1 MGSLAGSTDDGAT
14 AIIRMAS
21 RETSEERPLITGGRF
36 AIPAGLPEEVDV
48 LPLRLRGGG
57 GGDEPTCIEDDDE
70 EVQPGPSG
78 LRTRRGSTASCVSR
92 NTATS
97 HMTQTARKR
106 QADEDD
112 LPDFGSKKFRI
123 ACQKAVAELEDVTTE
138 DLEDTVAKQMEKV
151 EDQISKSK
159 NIQGGVV
166 KQLREALARISSAS
180 MMLGRRARASPG
192 EDSLDELRLE
202 LRHFK
207 KGNDKLRKDLSKAN
221 EEIAKLKTQCAAA
234 LLDSPKRTARGTS
247 VKVRRTYDSDSET
260 ENNMD
265 PEPETTMEVEELGD
279 TLARTNIDGQR
290 ASNTRETRSG
300 TGEMLPPVYR
310 PSLQGVSRRLD
321 ENEPRPLPQ
330 QTREERGNQ
339 TASELRGVIIAVLR
353 ELGLTGQKAPEN
365 GNAAPVI
372 GTVGPGNTSK
382 SKPDAQKRKKKGKVN
397 KKGPGEVLP
406 LRPALPSSKESPTGS
421 SRKDLG
427 VSSSGATGT
436 SNEKGAAT
444 NTRQTGANRGQD
456 TSDWTLVAS
465 NKKRRA
471 TTKAKSKDEAGQASQ
486 RTADR
491 SQGQN
496 QARGRGGNKPPNKLG
511 SVPRSQAV
519 VVSAPPGSY
528 GEVMRA
534 AREKIPLEQ
543 LGITEL
549 RPRRALTGALILEV
563 VGDKEGVKAN
573 SLAERLSEALAGK
586 EGVTIN
592 RPYKKADLRIR
603 DLDESVSARDIAQA
617 IARIGE
623 CSAELVKVG
632 EIKYTPGGMGT
643 VWAQCP
649 LTAAKKVTAS
659 KRIRCGWL
667 SYRVEALP
675 PRGLQCYRCLGAGHT
690 GAKCTSSADRSNCC
704 YRCGGVGHRANA
716 CSLPLECPTCKEAGR
731 NASHKIGSVSCMI
744 GPGGGKKR
752 LAAANPAKVSNQ
764 AEQERPGRPTSRPTE
779 TRNAQLPLSGAEQ
792 LPPRERRLSRD
803 QIEREQTAMQVDP
816 VPGTSSGLE
825 EALNH
830 RVNGS

>member
-36 AIPAGLPEEVDV
+36 AILAGLPEEVDV

-321 ENEPRPLPQ
+321 ENEPRPLPR

-339 TASELRGVIIAVLR
+339 TASELR
-353 ELGLTGQKAPEN
+353 T
-365 GNAAPVI
+365 
-372 GTVGPGNTSK
+372 
-382 SKPDAQKRKKKGKVN
+382 
-397 KKGPGEVLP
+397 
-406 LRPALPSSKESPTGS
+406 
-421 SRKDLG
+421 
-427 VSSSGATGT
+427 
-436 SNEKGAAT
+436 
-444 NTRQTGANRGQD
+444 
-456 TSDWTLVAS
+456 
-465 NKKRRA
+465 
-471 TTKAKSKDEAGQASQ
+471 
-486 RTADR
+486 
-491 SQGQN
+491 
-496 QARGRGGNKPPNKLG
+496 
-511 SVPRSQAV
+511 
-519 VVSAPPGSY
+519 
-528 GEVMRA
+528 
-534 AREKIPLEQ
+534 
-543 LGITEL
+543 
-549 RPRRALTGALILEV
+549 
-563 VGDKEGVKAN
+563 
-573 SLAERLSEALAGK
+573 
-586 EGVTIN
+586 
-592 RPYKKADLRIR
+592 
-603 DLDESVSARDIAQA
+603 
-617 IARIGE
+617 
-623 CSAELVKVG
+623 
-632 EIKYTPGGMGT
+632 
-643 VWAQCP
+643 
-649 LTAAKKVTAS
+649 
-659 KRIRCGWL
+659 
-667 SYRVEALP
+667 
-675 PRGLQCYRCLGAGHT
+675 
-690 GAKCTSSADRSNCC
+690 
-704 YRCGGVGHRANA
+704 
-716 CSLPLECPTCKEAGR
+716 
-731 NASHKIGSVSCMI
+731 
-744 GPGGGKKR
+744 
-752 LAAANPAKVSNQ
+752 
-764 AEQERPGRPTSRPTE
+764 
-779 TRNAQLPLSGAEQ
+779 
-792 LPPRERRLSRD
+792 
-803 QIEREQTAMQVDP
+803 
-816 VPGTSSGLE
+816 
-825 EALNH
+825 
-830 RVNGS
+830 